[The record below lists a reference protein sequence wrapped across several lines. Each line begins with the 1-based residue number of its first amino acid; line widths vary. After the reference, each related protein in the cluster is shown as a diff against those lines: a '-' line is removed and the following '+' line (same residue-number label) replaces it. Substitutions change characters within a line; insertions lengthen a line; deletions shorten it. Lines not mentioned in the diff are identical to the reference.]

1 MNTES
6 TKLLTATCP
15 QVDVKLCEERLMH
28 ISPEEGTRIVVTN
41 VTVDEYRNN
50 KTLNSYISTRIE
62 VSIKIMSLYNIFR

>member
-28 ISPEEGTRIVVTN
+28 IAPEKGTRIVVTN
-41 VTVDEYRNN
+41 VTVDEYSIN
-50 KTLNSYISTRIE
+50 KTFNSNMSTG
-62 VSIKIMSLYNIFR
+62 

>member
-28 ISPEEGTRIVVTN
+28 ISPEEGTSHFVPAN
-41 VTVDEYRNN
+41 
-50 KTLNSYISTRIE
+50 YIK
-62 VSIKIMSLYNIFR
+62 VCV

>member
-6 TKLLTATCP
+6 TKLLTAACP

-50 KTLNSYISTRIE
+50 KILNSNMSTRTE
-62 VSIKIMSLYNIFR
+62 VSIKDHVFI